1 MEEIVKIFI
10 KINFAISVI
19 FVTLNAVFG
28 TEWVLFAGYLILNI
42 LDYVTGVVKARVKKV
57 ENSNI

>member
-1 MEEIVKIFI
+1 MEEIVKIFN
-10 KINFAISVI
+10 KINSAISVI

-42 LDYVTGVVKARVKKV
+42 LDYVAEGC
-57 ENSNI
+57 NII

>member
-1 MEEIVKIFI
+1 MEEIVKIFN

-28 TEWVLFAGYLILNI
+28 TEWVLFAVYLILNI
-42 LDYVTGVVKARVKKV
+42 LDYVTGVVKARVKKIQIK
-57 ENSNI
+57 E